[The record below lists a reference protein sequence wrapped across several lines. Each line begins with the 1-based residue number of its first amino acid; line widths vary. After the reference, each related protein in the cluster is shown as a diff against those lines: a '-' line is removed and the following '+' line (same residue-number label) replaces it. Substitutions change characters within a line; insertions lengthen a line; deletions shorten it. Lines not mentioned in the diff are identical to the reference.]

1 MRRVNMAR
9 VNFNSWHSASS
20 TSMQLFTSTY
30 ICIKDDIG
38 QVAQEN
44 EEKAVSVDLIKE
56 AVGGEVEANE
66 DVAKEEKRGRM
77 LQ

>member
-1 MRRVNMAR
+1 
-9 VNFNSWHSASS
+9 
-20 TSMQLFTSTY
+20 MQLFTSTY